1 MTRILGIDPGSR
13 VTGFGIIEVQDGRIH
28 YVTSGCVRVQ
38 LEEALPQRLKE
49 IFEGV
54 REITQSF
61 RPDEMAIER
70 VFMHRNAD
78 SALKLGQARGA
89 AICAVLQDA
98 LPVHE
103 YAPKEI
109 KQAIVGKGNAAKE
122 QVQHMVKAL
131 LRLPAVPQADA
142 ADALAVALCHANI
155 RSTRLRMGLANP
167 GLYRVTL

>member
-13 VTGFGIIEVQDGRIH
+13 VTGFGVIEVQDGRIH
-28 YVTSGCVRVQ
+28 YITSGCVRVQ
-38 LEEALPQRLKE
+38 VDEALPQRLKE
-49 IFEGV
+49 IFDGV

-70 VFMHRNAD
+70 VFLHRNAD

-122 QVQHMVKAL
+122 QIQHMVKAL
-131 LRLPAVPQADA
+131 LRLPAEPQADA

-167 GLYRVTL
+167 TAFRIRP